1 MPRPKKVVEEKVVG
15 TLAGKPVTAEEEK
28 VIVHEIMAA
37 KSVSAEDLEKSKRMN
52 AAADKNEM
60 EVIRKQQNPAG
71 RFILVQVKTGQ
82 YRVMNKNKQWI
93 SPLSTLNIASK
104 LCSDMN
110 MKDPEQKVR
119 LKGRW
124 TDISPDERV

>member
-1 MPRPKKVVEEKVVG
+1 MPRPKKVEKVVG
-15 TLAGKPVTAEEEK
+15 TLAGKPVTVEEEK
-28 VIVHEIMAA
+28 AIVQEIMAA
-37 KSVSAEDLEKSKRMN
+37 KSVSAEDLEKSKQMN
-52 AAADKNEM
+52 VETDKNEM

-82 YRVMNKNKQWI
+82 YRVMNKMKQWI